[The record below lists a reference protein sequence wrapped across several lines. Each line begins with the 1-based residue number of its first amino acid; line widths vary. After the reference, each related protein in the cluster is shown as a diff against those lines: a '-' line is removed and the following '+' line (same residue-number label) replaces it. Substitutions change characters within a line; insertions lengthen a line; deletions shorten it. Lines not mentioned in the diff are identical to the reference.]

1 MLDLATKTPLK
12 CLDEWFQ
19 KYGKIVG
26 FYLGTRPCVLIK
38 DVDLLKRIQ
47 VTDFH
52 NFMNRPISLERK
64 SGKNADKKNIPVSK
78 NLQLLRDKK
87 WKEIR
92 SIITPFFSTSK
103 IKQMVPI
110 MNTTI
115 DSFMS
120 KVENKC
126 EAGEEFDIYPMYE
139 GLTIDIIAWTAFGI
153 QTDSQNNPNDILLR
167 TNNILFSEEITS
179 PVYVLAMD
187 MFLFLYRFHLLN
199 SPSCS
204 CGQVGCILTKVFHL
218 KKPT

>member
-1 MLDLATKTPLK
+1 MYIKRLDQTAVRDMEKLPKSTNLSSYISTPLK

-47 VTDFH
+47 ITDFH
-52 NFMNRPISLERK
+52 TFMNTPMSLERK
-64 SGKNADKKNIPVSK
+64 SGKNADKKNRSVPK
-78 NLQLLRDKK
+78 NLQVLRDKK

-92 SIITPFFSTSK
+92 SIITPFFTTSK
-103 IKQMVPI
+103 IKEMVPV

-120 KVENKC
+120 KVEKKC

-139 GLTIDIIAWTAFGI
+139 GLTIDIIARTAFGI
-153 QTDSQNNPNDILLR
+153 QTDLQNNPNDLLLR
-167 TNNILFSEEITS
+167 TNQIIYSEDITS
-179 PVYVLAMD
+179 PLYVLA
-187 MFLFLYRFHLLN
+187 
-199 SPSCS
+199 S
-204 CGQVGCILTKVFHL
+204 K
-218 KKPT
+218 